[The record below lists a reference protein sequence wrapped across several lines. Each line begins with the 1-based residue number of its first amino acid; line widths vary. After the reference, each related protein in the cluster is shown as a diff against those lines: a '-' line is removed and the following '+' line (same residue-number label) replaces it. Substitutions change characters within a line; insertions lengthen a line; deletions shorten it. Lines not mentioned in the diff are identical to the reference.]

1 MRSEAKHLMKKIYF
15 EDFRVGQVIELGS
28 CTVSKDEII
37 AFARKFDPQP
47 FHIDEAAAER
57 SIYGGLIAS
66 GWHTGSLFM
75 RLLYDGLLSHAASMG
90 SPGQDELRWIKPVRP
105 GDTLSARGL
114 VEELIP
120 SRSKPDRGL
129 IRTTYEVFNQDG
141 DKVMMV
147 RGLGMFGKRPTKEV

>member
-1 MRSEAKHLMKKIYF
+1 MKKIYF

-37 AFARKFDPQP
+37 AFARQFDPQP

-66 GWHTGSLFM
+66 GMHTCSLFM
-75 RLLYDGLLSHAASMG
+75 RLLYDGLLSRAASMG
-90 SPGQDELRWIKPVRP
+90 SPGQDEVRWIKPVRP

-120 SRSKPDRGL
+120 SRSKPDRGM

-141 DKVMMV
+141 DKVMTM
-147 RGLGMFGKRPTKEV
+147 RGIGMFGKYPMEEV

>member
-1 MRSEAKHLMKKIYF
+1 MKKIYF
-15 EDFRVGQVIELGS
+15 EDFKVGQVIELGS

-66 GWHTGSLFM
+66 GMHTCSIFM
-75 RLLYDGLLSHAASMG
+75 RLLYDGLLSRAASMG

-141 DKVMMV
+141 DKVMTL
-147 RGLGMFGKRPTKEV
+147 RGIGMFEKRPTEEL

>member
-1 MRSEAKHLMKKIYF
+1 MKKIYF

-141 DKVMMV
+141 DKVMTL
-147 RGLGMFGKRPTKEV
+147 RGIGMFGKRPTEEL

>member
-1 MRSEAKHLMKKIYF
+1 MKKIYF

-28 CTVSKDEII
+28 RTVSKDEII
-37 AFARKFDPQP
+37 AFARQFDPQP
-47 FHIDEAAAER
+47 FHVDEAAAER

>member
-1 MRSEAKHLMKKIYF
+1 MKKIYF

-28 CTVSKDEII
+28 RTVSKDEII
-37 AFARKFDPQP
+37 AFARQFDPQP
-47 FHIDEAAAER
+47 FHVDEAAAER

-66 GWHTGSLFM
+66 GMHTCSIFM
-75 RLLYDGLLSHAASMG
+75 RLLYDGLLSRAASMG

-141 DKVMMV
+141 DKVMTL
-147 RGLGMFGKRPTKEV
+147 RGIGMFEKRPTEEL

>member
-1 MRSEAKHLMKKIYF
+1 MKKIYF

-28 CTVSKDEII
+28 RTVSKDEII
-37 AFARKFDPQP
+37 AFARQFDPQP
-47 FHIDEAAAER
+47 FHVDEAAAER

-66 GWHTGSLFM
+66 GMHTCSIFM
-75 RLLYDGLLSHAASMG
+75 RLLYDGLLSRAASMG

-141 DKVMMV
+141 DKVMTLH
-147 RGLGMFGKRPTKEV
+147 GIGMFEKRPTKEL

>member
-1 MRSEAKHLMKKIYF
+1 
-15 EDFRVGQVIELGS
+15 
-28 CTVSKDEII
+28 
-37 AFARKFDPQP
+37 
-47 FHIDEAAAER
+47 
-57 SIYGGLIAS
+57 
-66 GWHTGSLFM
+66 M

>member
-1 MRSEAKHLMKKIYF
+1 
-15 EDFRVGQVIELGS
+15 
-28 CTVSKDEII
+28 
-37 AFARKFDPQP
+37 
-47 FHIDEAAAER
+47 
-57 SIYGGLIAS
+57 
-66 GWHTGSLFM
+66 
-75 RLLYDGLLSHAASMG
+75 
-90 SPGQDELRWIKPVRP
+90 
-105 GDTLSARGL
+105 

>member
-1 MRSEAKHLMKKIYF
+1 MKKIHF
-15 EDFRVGQVIELGS
+15 EDFKVGQVIELGS

-66 GWHTGSLFM
+66 GMHTCSIFM
-75 RLLYDGLLSHAASMG
+75 RLLYDGLLSRAASMG

-129 IRTTYEVFNQDG
+129 IRPDH
-141 DKVMMV
+141 
-147 RGLGMFGKRPTKEV
+147 L

>member
-1 MRSEAKHLMKKIYF
+1 MKKIHF
-15 EDFRVGQVIELGS
+15 EDFKVGQVIELGS

-66 GWHTGSLFM
+66 GMHTCSIFM
-75 RLLYDGLLSHAASMG
+75 RLLYDGLLSRAASMG

-105 GDTLSARGL
+105 GDTLSASGL

-141 DKVMMV
+141 DKVMTL
-147 RGLGMFGKRPTKEV
+147 RGIGMFEKRQTKEL

>member
-1 MRSEAKHLMKKIYF
+1 MKKIYF
-15 EDFRVGQVIELGS
+15 EDFKVGQVIELGA

-66 GWHTGSLFM
+66 GMHTCSIFM
-75 RLLYDGLLSHAASMG
+75 RLLYDGLLSRAASMG

-141 DKVMMV
+141 DKVMTL
-147 RGLGMFGKRPTKEV
+147 RGIGMFEKRPTEEL

>member
-1 MRSEAKHLMKKIYF
+1 MKKIYF

-147 RGLGMFGKRPTKEV
+147 RGLGMFGKRPTEEV

>member
-1 MRSEAKHLMKKIYF
+1 MKKIYF

-66 GWHTGSLFM
+66 GMHTCSIFM
-75 RLLYDGLLSHAASMG
+75 RLLYDGLLSRAASMG

-141 DKVMMV
+141 DKVMTL
-147 RGLGMFGKRPTKEV
+147 RGIGMFEKRPTEEL

>member
-1 MRSEAKHLMKKIYF
+1 MKKIHF
-15 EDFRVGQVIELGS
+15 EDFKVGQVIELGS

-66 GWHTGSLFM
+66 GMHTCSIFM
-75 RLLYDGLLSHAASMG
+75 RLLYDGLLSRAASMG
-90 SPGQDELRWIKPVRP
+90 APGQDELRWIKPVRP
-105 GDTLSARGL
+105 GDTLSASGL

-141 DKVMMV
+141 DKVMTL
-147 RGLGMFGKRPTKEV
+147 RGIGMFEKRPTEEL

>member
-1 MRSEAKHLMKKIYF
+1 MKKIHF
-15 EDFRVGQVIELGS
+15 EDFKVGQVIELGS

-37 AFARKFDPQP
+37 PFARKFDPQP

-66 GWHTGSLFM
+66 GMHTCSIFM
-75 RLLYDGLLSHAASMG
+75 RLLYDGLLSRAASMG

-105 GDTLSARGL
+105 GDTLSASGL

-141 DKVMMV
+141 DKVMTL
-147 RGLGMFGKRPTKEV
+147 RGIGMFEKRPTEEL

>member
-1 MRSEAKHLMKKIYF
+1 MKKIYF
-15 EDFRVGQVIELGS
+15 EDFKVGQVIELGS

-66 GWHTGSLFM
+66 GMHTCSIFM
-75 RLLYDGLLSHAASMG
+75 RLLYDGLLSRAASMG

-141 DKVMMV
+141 DKVMTL
-147 RGLGMFGKRPTKEV
+147 RGIGMFGKRPTEEL